1 MGLGFGFR
9 VRVGVRERLVDGLRL
24 LEGLA
29 GGLRLGEPLGAGEVD
44 EAQLAHV
51 MVARV
56 QVGGAH
62 LW

>member
-56 QVGGAH
+56 
-62 LW
+62 